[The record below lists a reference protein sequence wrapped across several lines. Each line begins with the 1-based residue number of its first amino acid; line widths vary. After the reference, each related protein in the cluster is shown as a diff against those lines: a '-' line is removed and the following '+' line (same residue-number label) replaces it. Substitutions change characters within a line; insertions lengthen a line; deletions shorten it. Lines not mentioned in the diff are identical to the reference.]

1 MAEALPLFLST
12 SSDQL
17 PPAATHQ
24 PRSDSPS
31 RLSFPVSVHSLAF
44 HDGASRRDSVR
55 QPPPPLPPKPNFAA
69 AGGVGMLRSRSA
81 DEPARAQQGLAAI
94 REGTAGW
101 AAGANTTRDEDESG
115 DSEDGTNGWMHALRG
130 GATGGSPP
138 PDDEDD
144 DDDSERRSGGAR
156 TPASARSGATT
167 PLHIP
172 SPRTHSLAFS
182 SHLNELPKLPVR
194 PVKLST
200 PALSRVV
207 PPPTDP
213 SLLVDPPVSPSSCP
227 PVMSPFAA
235 MHSHHATGPALPP
248 RVHSRGPSPSP
259 DPFSR
264 SPERTRFR
272 PPPQPSVSSTLTTSS
287 SAASILSVASS
298 TTSASTHFGS
308 GALSVLNR
316 GLQQAKLKDRLVA
329 GVGFTREW
337 GGKGKGKLQD
347 GWKGFHSGRAT
358 GSSTASTSSSW
369 DSSAS
374 SSISN
379 GIGGTAANSL
389 GTSTS
394 ASTLQNYS
402 LSSSASSPQLD
413 SHYSSPFPPSS
424 SSAPSSAAIKLPATI
439 LGIRVPAVRAIA
451 FGLPLAPLVDSTRIT
466 TPSLLHRPKSFDP
479 VTGDLALFWLPGVA
493 YRCLQYLEEW
503 GPKEEGIYRVPGR
516 SNMVQQLRVLFDAG
530 VGQELD
536 LREVHAGDLDPNAV
550 ASLFKSWLRE
560 LPEPLLSYQL
570 EAPIDILTQSALG
583 YTASSTHF
591 LGSNPNPNPGAA
603 PSPSRGSPGLVD
615 GRAPREYLEQ
625 LSDLFAGAMPAENY
639 HLLRAIAYHLA
650 RLASHS
656 ATNKMTLTNLRLILS
671 PTLRLSPG
679 FLQVLVEEREILFGK
694 ANESA
699 RLRQASSSSLASPP
713 LPSPTFS
720 TASAHGFPH
729 RRSPTPR
736 SSPLL
741 NPPSSPLASS
751 SPTLPHSA
759 SATSAGSWL
768 IVDEPSS
775 LPSPPLPVEFDDERL
790 SPVPSPTLPSA
801 AQSSRGSPQTPIA
814 DRFAST
820 ITGTGFDPS
829 TSRSRTLS
837 ASSSASAARTL
848 PAPTPALPPF
858 IPSRDRANGA
868 GGGGFFGS
876 ARDPSPAPR
885 LRKGSAVS
893 LRSASASASGGGGG
907 EGGATGVGQKKG
919 SVGGGAAAN
928 EAREEAKTALG
939 LDEDLCRAMEELAS
953 ASASASEAPAARP
966 SVDSTSTRSRSS
978 STTSPSR
985 QSHESSLDVHSA
997 QVQRAARLASPVKV
1011 QVPTTD
1017 ADTAAQQNRI
1027 TSLDLTLPMP
1037 SGLGI
1042 LGAGGLQGRRRE
1054 GGKDEGEGEGE
1065 GDDEAGWGGLL
1076 SVEERRKF
1084 FGGA

>member
-17 PPAATHQ
+17 PPATTYQ

-55 QPPPPLPPKPNFAA
+55 PPPPPLPPKPDVAA
-69 AGGVGMLRSRSA
+69 VAMLRSRSA
-81 DEPARAQQGLAAI
+81 DEPGRAHQGLAAI
-94 REGTAGW
+94 REGAAGW
-101 AAGANTTRDEDESG
+101 AAGASATRDEDGSG
-115 DSEDGTNGWMHALRG
+115 DGEGSTNGWMHTLRG
-130 GATGGSPP
+130 GATGGSRSPEDDEED
-138 PDDEDD
+138 DDEDAG
-144 DDDSERRSGGAR
+144 RRSGGAR
-156 TPASARSGATT
+156 TPGSARSEVTT
-167 PLHIP
+167 PLQIR
-172 SPRTHSLAFS
+172 SPRSHSLAFT
-182 SHLNELPKLPVR
+182 SHPNEPPKPSVR

-207 PPPTDP
+207 PTPTDP
-213 SLLVDPPVSPSSCP
+213 SLLADPPLSPSSCP
-227 PVMSPFAA
+227 PVMSPFSA
-235 MHSHHATGPALPP
+235 MHSHHAAVPALPP

-259 DPFSR
+259 ASFSR
-264 SPERTRFR
+264 SPERARFR

-287 SAASILSVASS
+287 SAASILSVSSS
-298 TTSASTHFGS
+298 TTSASAYFGS

-329 GVGFTREW
+329 GVGLTREW
-337 GGKGKGKLQD
+337 GGKGKGKLQE
-347 GWKGFHSGRAT
+347 GWKGLHSGRAM
-358 GSSTASTSSSW
+358 GSSMASASSSW
-369 DSSAS
+369 ESSAS

-379 GIGGTAANSL
+379 GIAGTAASSL
-389 GTSTS
+389 GTSVS

-402 LSSSASSPQLD
+402 LSSSVSSSPFD
-413 SHYSSPFPPSS
+413 SYNSSPFPPSS

-439 LGIRVPAVRAIA
+439 LGVRVPAVRALA
-451 FGLPLAPLVDSTRIT
+451 FGRPLAPLVDSTRIAI
-466 TPSLLHRPKSFDP
+466 PSLLHRPKSFDP
-479 VTGDLALFWLPGVA
+479 VTGDLALLWLPGVA

-560 LPEPLLSYQL
+560 LPEPLLSHQL
-570 EAPIDILTQSALG
+570 EPPIDILTQSALG
-583 YTASSTHF
+583 YTASSSHF
-591 LGSNPNPNPGAA
+591 LGSNNPNTAPGAA
-603 PSPSRGSPGLVD
+603 PSHSRGSPGLVD
-615 GRAPREYLEQ
+615 GRAPRAYLEQ
-625 LSDLFAGAMPAENY
+625 LSELFAGVMPAENY

-713 LPSPTFS
+713 LASPTFS
-720 TASAHGFPH
+720 TASAHSFPH

-741 NPPSSPLASS
+741 NPPSSPLAST
-751 SPTLPHSA
+751 SPSLPHSA
-759 SATSAGSWL
+759 SANSAGSWL

-820 ITGTGFDPS
+820 ITGTLDPLS

-837 ASSSASAARTL
+837 STSSANAA
-848 PAPTPALPPF
+848 PAPAPAQASKPF

-893 LRSASASASGGGGG
+893 LRSAVSGPG
-907 EGGATGVGQKKG
+907 TGVAGQKRSAG
-919 SVGGGAAAN
+919 PAAN

-939 LDEDLCRAMEELAS
+939 LDEDLCRAMEELA
-953 ASASASEAPAARP
+953 AASASELTETETDERGVDPAEAAPRP
-966 SVDSTSTRSRSS
+966 SVDSTASTVSVSS

-1011 QVPTTD
+1011 RAPTT
-1017 ADTAAQQNRI
+1017 ATQNRI

-1037 SGLGI
+1037 RGLGI
-1042 LGAGGLQGRRRE
+1042 ITPGGGLQGAGGGEE
-1054 GGKDEGEGEGE
+1054 GKEEGE
-1065 GDDEAGWGGLL
+1065 GDEEAGWGGLL
-1076 SVEERRKF
+1076 SIEERRKF